1 MKTMWN
7 ALALLASGLVAS
19 GLTASALSAQAQA
32 APEYHLEKT
41 HVDVLFSVS
50 HLGFTE
56 KHGSFREID
65 ATLACDPEQLE
76 ACKVEVV
83 IRADSIDTAHAARDK
98 DIKGERFLD
107 VAKFPE
113 IRFVSRKVTRAGA
126 KGLRIEGD
134 LTMHGVTKPFTL
146 EATLNKAGP
155 NPFDKRPTLG
165 FSARG
170 VLKRSEFGVSGLVP
184 MIGDDVTIVIDAEFN
199 RPV

>member
-1 MKTMWN
+1 MKTTWRT
-7 ALALLASGLVAS
+7 LALLVSGVAGM
-19 GLTASALSAQAQA
+19 GLMAPVFSAQAKA

-56 KHGSFREID
+56 KHGSFRDLD
-65 ATLACDPEQLE
+65 ATLTCDPEQVE
-76 ACKVEVV
+76 ACKVEV
-83 IRADSIDTAHAARDK
+83 ILRADSIDTAHEARDK
-98 DIKGERFLD
+98 DLKGERFLD

-113 IRFVSRKVTRAGA
+113 IRFVSRKVTKSGA

-134 LTMHGVTKPFTL
+134 LTMHGVTRPLTL
-146 EATLNKAGP
+146 DATLNKAAP

-170 VLKRSEFGVSGLVP
+170 VLKRSEFGVSGLLP

-199 RPV
+199 RPA

>member
-1 MKTMWN
+1 MKTTWN

-19 GLTASALSAQAQA
+19 ALAVPAQA

-56 KHGSFREID
+56 KHGSFRDLD

-76 ACKVEVV
+76 ACKVEVT
-83 IRADSIDTAHAARDK
+83 IRADSIDTAHEGRDK
-98 DIKGERFLD
+98 DLKGERFLD

-134 LTMHGVTKPFTL
+134 LTMHGVTRPLTL
-146 EATLNKAGP
+146 DATLNKAGP

-170 VLKRSEFGVSGLVP
+170 VLKRSEFGVSGLLP
-184 MIGDDVTIVIDAEFN
+184 MIGDDITIVIDAEFN